1 MRRPARQ
8 IQDLVEQT
16 IRDVEMEVAVKQEA
30 TGVNMMYDFIKHEVL
45 IDMERIRKAYG
56 ELPESMPFETYICTL
71 TIHELGHGMDRDA
84 LLASLDRAVEIMKE
98 KKQACAE
105 KRDRDL
111 PFMEM
116 LIEEHERDIV
126 FEETAWANAELL
138 NRYYEIVN
146 WQDFLKVKEHSLA
159 SYQTSYE
166 KDLAVYQER
175 KVAQD
180 SLAII

>member
-8 IQDLVEQT
+8 IQELVEQT
-16 IRDVEMEVAVKQEA
+16 IRDVEMDVAVKQEQ
-30 TGVNMMYDFIKHEVL
+30 TGVNMMYDFIQHEVL
-45 IDMERIRKAYG
+45 IDMGRIRKACG
-56 ELPESMPFETYICTL
+56 ELPEPMSFETYIRTL
-71 TIHELGHGMDRDA
+71 TIHELGHAMDRDA
-84 LLASLDRAVEIMKE
+84 LLASLDRAVEIIKA

-105 KRDRDL
+105 KRNREL

-126 FEETAWANAELL
+126 FEETAWSNAELL
-138 NRYYEIVN
+138 NRYYEVID

-159 SYQTSYE
+159 SYRTSYE
-166 KDLAVYQER
+166 KDLNVYQEM